1 MSVAW
6 HERGR
11 STPKDG
17 IEETLTYCDFPDE
30 HRTRIRKN
38 NVIEWLNRE
47 IRRRTRVVGRFP
59 DGNPALMP
67 VCARLSPCSG
77 CPVGQQ
83 EIHEHEALGGGAGR
97 RFYCRLTSF
106 GRSLQ
111 TILRIDLDSTDFDL
125 YVTADEIAT
134 AAHLKV
140 EDVETAITELPL
152 TVKEDGVF
160 KYRPEGSC
168 SHIPPLLTFFK

>member
-1 MSVAW
+1 MPHIPRW
-6 HERGR
+6 QLR
-11 STPKDG
+11 
-17 IEETLTYCDFPDE
+17 PDAG
-30 HRTRIRKN
+30 
-38 NVIEWLNRE
+38 LRE
-47 IRRRTRVVGRFP
+47 
-59 DGNPALMP
+59 A
-67 VCARLSPCSG
+67 SPCG
-77 CPVGQQ
+77 GYPVEQQ

-97 RFYCRLTSF
+97 RLYCRLTSF

-140 EDVETAITELPL
+140 EDVKTAITKLPL

-168 SHIPPLLTFFK
+168 SHIPPLLTFYK